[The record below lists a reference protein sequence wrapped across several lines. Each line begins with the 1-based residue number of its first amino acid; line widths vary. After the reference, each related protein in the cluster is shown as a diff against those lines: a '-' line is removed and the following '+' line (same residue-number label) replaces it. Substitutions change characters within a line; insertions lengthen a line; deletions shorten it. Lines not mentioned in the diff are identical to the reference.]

1 MLWTRGVDLDIFHPM
16 DSKVLNTARPIFLYV
31 GRVAVE
37 KNVEAFLKLDLPGSK
52 WVAGEGPA
60 LAELKS
66 RYPQANYLGV
76 LTQAELAKVY
86 AAADVFV
93 FPSRTDTFGL
103 VLLEALACG
112 TPVAAYPV
120 TGPIDVLGDGGAG
133 AMHEDLREACLE
145 ALEDRSQPCARVGRT
160 LLVGGGL
167 RAVRRASEAAA
178 ARVVSRGKRRRVTRR
193 AEPSMRTRPSTVAR
207 ARRTARCAPSMPTTT
222 HAEHRTVRRRE
233 RARRAESCG
242 SRAWFER
249 HERRERR
256 ERHATNGTQHDTQ
269 HEPLSPDDPL
279 APLPF
284 NPYKGNRGLTRAWH
298 AMKNSLAGFRVA
310 IREESAFRQEL
321 TLAAILIPCGV
332 LVPVEP
338 VSRVLL
344 LGSVLLVLIVEL
356 LNSSVE
362 AAIDRISLE
371 RHELSRRAKD
381 LGSAAVMVAL
391 GMCLMTWVLIV
402 GPLVVHWV
410 KAWL

>member
-1 MLWTRGVDLDIFHPM
+1 MA
-16 DSKVLNTARPIFLYV
+16 S
-31 GRVAVE
+31 
-37 KNVEAFLKLDLPGSK
+37 
-52 WVAGEGPA
+52 
-60 LAELKS
+60 
-66 RYPQANYLGV
+66 
-76 LTQAELAKVY
+76 
-86 AAADVFV
+86 
-93 FPSRTDTFGL
+93 DT
-103 VLLEALACG
+103 
-112 TPVAAYPV
+112 
-120 TGPIDVLGDGGAG
+120 
-133 AMHEDLREACLE
+133 
-145 ALEDRSQPCARVGRT
+145 
-160 LLVGGGL
+160 
-167 RAVRRASEAAA
+167 
-178 ARVVSRGKRRRVTRR
+178 
-193 AEPSMRTRPSTVAR
+193 
-207 ARRTARCAPSMPTTT
+207 
-222 HAEHRTVRRRE
+222 
-233 RARRAESCG
+233 
-242 SRAWFER
+242 
-249 HERRERR
+249 
-256 ERHATNGTQHDTQ
+256 TQHDEQ
-269 HEPLSPDDPL
+269 HEPLSPDDPF

-391 GMCLMTWVLIV
+391 GMCVMTWLLIV
-402 GPLVVHWV
+402 GPLVVGWV

>member
-1 MLWTRGVDLDIFHPM
+1 
-16 DSKVLNTARPIFLYV
+16 
-31 GRVAVE
+31 
-37 KNVEAFLKLDLPGSK
+37 
-52 WVAGEGPA
+52 
-60 LAELKS
+60 
-66 RYPQANYLGV
+66 
-76 LTQAELAKVY
+76 
-86 AAADVFV
+86 
-93 FPSRTDTFGL
+93 
-103 VLLEALACG
+103 
-112 TPVAAYPV
+112 
-120 TGPIDVLGDGGAG
+120 
-133 AMHEDLREACLE
+133 
-145 ALEDRSQPCARVGRT
+145 
-160 LLVGGGL
+160 
-167 RAVRRASEAAA
+167 
-178 ARVVSRGKRRRVTRR
+178 
-193 AEPSMRTRPSTVAR
+193 MRTRPSTVGR
-207 ARRTARCAPSMPTTT
+207 APNGALRAVDADNDNDNASIEPFDDVSEPGTPN
-222 HAEHRTVRRRE
+222 HAD
-233 RARRAESCG
+233 RAHGLNGMNGASVANG
-242 SRAWFER
+242 SQQ
-249 HERRERR
+249 
-256 ERHATNGTQHDTQ
+256 NGTQHDTQ
-269 HEPLSPDDPL
+269 NEPLSPDDPL

-391 GMCLMTWVLIV
+391 GMCLMTWLLIV
-402 GPLVVHWV
+402 GPLVVHWL

>member
-1 MLWTRGVDLDIFHPM
+1 MQ
-16 DSKVLNTARPIFLYV
+16 N
-31 GRVAVE
+31 
-37 KNVEAFLKLDLPGSK
+37 
-52 WVAGEGPA
+52 
-60 LAELKS
+60 
-66 RYPQANYLGV
+66 
-76 LTQAELAKVY
+76 
-86 AAADVFV
+86 
-93 FPSRTDTFGL
+93 
-103 VLLEALACG
+103 
-112 TPVAAYPV
+112 
-120 TGPIDVLGDGGAG
+120 
-133 AMHEDLREACLE
+133 
-145 ALEDRSQPCARVGRT
+145 
-160 LLVGGGL
+160 
-167 RAVRRASEAAA
+167 
-178 ARVVSRGKRRRVTRR
+178 
-193 AEPSMRTRPSTVAR
+193 RPSI
-207 ARRTARCAPSMPTTT
+207 
-222 HAEHRTVRRRE
+222 
-233 RARRAESCG
+233 ARRAPNG
-242 SRAWFER
+242 ALRALDADGNTASIEPFDDVS
-249 HERRERR
+249 HPGAPD
-256 ERHATNGTQHDTQ
+256 HADHAHGLHGVNGASVASDVQHDAQ

-332 LVPVEP
+332 LVPVDP

-391 GMCLMTWVLIV
+391 GMCVMTWLLIV
-402 GPLVVHWV
+402 GPLVLRWV

>member
-1 MLWTRGVDLDIFHPM
+1 MQ
-16 DSKVLNTARPIFLYV
+16 NRPSI
-31 GRVAVE
+31 A
-37 KNVEAFLKLDLPGSK
+37 
-52 WVAGEGPA
+52 
-60 LAELKS
+60 
-66 RYPQANYLGV
+66 
-76 LTQAELAKVY
+76 
-86 AAADVFV
+86 
-93 FPSRTDTFGL
+93 
-103 VLLEALACG
+103 
-112 TPVAAYPV
+112 
-120 TGPIDVLGDGGAG
+120 
-133 AMHEDLREACLE
+133 
-145 ALEDRSQPCARVGRT
+145 
-160 LLVGGGL
+160 
-167 RAVRRASEAAA
+167 RRASNGALRALDADGNTASIEPFDDVSDPGAPNHADHAQGLNGMNGASVASDIQREA
-178 ARVVSRGKRRRVTRR
+178 
-193 AEPSMRTRPSTVAR
+193 
-207 ARRTARCAPSMPTTT
+207 
-222 HAEHRTVRRRE
+222 
-233 RARRAESCG
+233 
-242 SRAWFER
+242 
-249 HERRERR
+249 
-256 ERHATNGTQHDTQ
+256 Q

-332 LVPVEP
+332 LVPVDP

-391 GMCLMTWVLIV
+391 GMCLMTWLLIV
-402 GPLVVHWV
+402 GPLVVRWV

>member
-1 MLWTRGVDLDIFHPM
+1 MRSRSSPASRASANGALRAAHAGSAAHDARVNHEDRDDHDDHEAASVEPYDSISESAAMNHAEAHRMSGHEGHARHSRLDGDGDGDENAGINRH
-16 DSKVLNTARPIFLYV
+16 
-31 GRVAVE
+31 
-37 KNVEAFLKLDLPGSK
+37 GSH
-52 WVAGEGPA
+52 
-60 LAELKS
+60 
-66 RYPQANYLGV
+66 
-76 LTQAELAKVY
+76 
-86 AAADVFV
+86 AAA
-93 FPSRTDTFGL
+93 
-103 VLLEALACG
+103 E
-112 TPVAAYPV
+112 
-120 TGPIDVLGDGGAG
+120 I
-133 AMHEDLREACLE
+133 
-145 ALEDRSQPCARVGRT
+145 
-160 LLVGGGL
+160 
-167 RAVRRASEAAA
+167 
-178 ARVVSRGKRRRVTRR
+178 
-193 AEPSMRTRPSTVAR
+193 
-207 ARRTARCAPSMPTTT
+207 
-222 HAEHRTVRRRE
+222 
-233 RARRAESCG
+233 
-242 SRAWFER
+242 
-249 HERRERR
+249 
-256 ERHATNGTQHDTQ
+256 Q

-321 TLAAILIPCGV
+321 TLAAILLPCGV

-391 GMCLMTWVLIV
+391 GMCVMTWGLIV
-402 GPLVVHWV
+402 GPLGVDWV

>member
-1 MLWTRGVDLDIFHPM
+1 
-16 DSKVLNTARPIFLYV
+16 V
-31 GRVAVE
+31 GRAP
-37 KNVEAFLKLDLPGSK
+37 N
-52 WVAGEGPA
+52 
-60 LAELKS
+60 
-66 RYPQANYLGV
+66 
-76 LTQAELAKVY
+76 
-86 AAADVFV
+86 
-93 FPSRTDTFGL
+93 
-103 VLLEALACG
+103 
-112 TPVAAYPV
+112 
-120 TGPIDVLGDGGAG
+120 GA
-133 AMHEDLREACLE
+133 
-145 ALEDRSQPCARVGRT
+145 
-160 LLVGGGL
+160 L
-167 RAVRRASEAAA
+167 RAVDADNDNASIEPFDDVSEPGTPNHADHAHGLNGMNGASAAK
-178 ARVVSRGKRRRVTRR
+178 GTRQ
-193 AEPSMRTRPSTVAR
+193 
-207 ARRTARCAPSMPTTT
+207 
-222 HAEHRTVRRRE
+222 
-233 RARRAESCG
+233 
-242 SRAWFER
+242 
-249 HERRERR
+249 
-256 ERHATNGTQHDTQ
+256 NGTQSDTQ
-269 HEPLSPDDPL
+269 NEPLSPDDPL

-391 GMCLMTWVLIV
+391 GMCLMTWLLIV